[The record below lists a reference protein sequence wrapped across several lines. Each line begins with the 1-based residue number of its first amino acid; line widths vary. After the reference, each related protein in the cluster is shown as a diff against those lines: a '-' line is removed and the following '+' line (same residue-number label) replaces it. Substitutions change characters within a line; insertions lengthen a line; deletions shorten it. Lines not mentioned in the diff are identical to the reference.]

1 MITINMC
8 SDPTEDAYNLRI
20 EGHAGYAPEGQDI
33 VCAAVSALALSLHGW
48 LAAHPEI
55 CLWASR
61 DSGGSARFLFHRTP
75 GSRAVYEML
84 SAGLS
89 SIAAEYPEYVRIS
102 REVLH

>member
-1 MITINMC
+1 MC
-8 SDPTEDAYNLRI
+8 SDPTEDAYNLQI
-20 EGHAGYAPEGQDI
+20 EGHAGYAPEGQD
-33 VCAAVSALALSLHGW
+33 LALSLHGW

-61 DSGGSARFLFHRTP
+61 DSGGGARFLFHRTP

-102 REVLH
+102 REVLR